1 MNDSVITPI
10 GRPRLQAGREPMD
23 GTTGAALGLESAP
36 ERPCWTL
43 TEAWLD
49 GVAGALAE
57 QGWLALDACDCLSRP
72 LLEALREEIRILDR
86 TDAMQAAGVGRG
98 ADRIRDRSIRRDRIS
113 WLQGITPPQTELFGF
128 LEALRTGLNRQLFL
142 GLKRFESHYATYH
155 AGDFYKRH
163 LDSFRGRASRV
174 VSLVLYFNDGW
185 RPEGGGALR
194 VFSRDD
200 DTRVCAEVLPEFGTL
215 VLFLSEEIPH
225 EVLPAARTRYSL
237 ACWFRQDEVPLPLSP

>member
-1 MNDSVITPI
+1 MASP
-10 GRPRLQAGREPMD
+10 
-23 GTTGAALGLESAP
+23 
-36 ERPCWTL
+36 
-43 TEAWLD
+43 
-49 GVAGALAE
+49 GALAE

-163 LDSFRGRASRV
+163 LDSFRGRASPGGQSGAVFQRR
-174 VSLVLYFNDGW
+174 LAPRGRW
-185 RPEGGGALR
+185 RPAGIQPGRRHPGMRRSIAGVRYFGVVPERGNSARGVAGRPHPLQPSLLVPAGRGAAATVPVIGLR
-194 VFSRDD
+194 W
-200 DTRVCAEVLPEFGTL
+200 
-215 VLFLSEEIPH
+215 
-225 EVLPAARTRYSL
+225 PAVSHFH
-237 ACWFRQDEVPLPLSP
+237 FREL